1 MARNS
6 HLDRTVSEF
15 IKSLIAS
22 SKHHTLGLVIADQS
36 FAGEESAKEHLEAL
50 GKEVMFLDEP
60 SAKEFE
66 DLLAGLE
73 DQVGVVHW
81 DDLDNSPE
89 CIDLLLAHVQQE
101 KPRGKLVVVSRNW
114 NSRNTEK
121 EREIWKART
130 LFFEQAPPAKE
141 PKKKS

>member
-6 HLDRTVSEF
+6 HLDRTVLEF

-22 SKHHTLGLVIADQS
+22 SKHHMLGLVIADQS
-36 FAGEESAKEHLEAL
+36 FAAEESAQEHIQAL
-50 GKEVMFLDEP
+50 GKEAVFLDEP

-73 DQVGVVHW
+73 DQIGVVHFE
-81 DDLDNSPE
+81 DLDKSPE
-89 CIDLLLAHVQQE
+89 CIDLLLAHVKQE
-101 KPRGKLVVVSRNW
+101 KPRGKVVVVSRNW

-121 EREIWKART
+121 EREIWKAKT

-141 PKKKS
+141 PKKKT